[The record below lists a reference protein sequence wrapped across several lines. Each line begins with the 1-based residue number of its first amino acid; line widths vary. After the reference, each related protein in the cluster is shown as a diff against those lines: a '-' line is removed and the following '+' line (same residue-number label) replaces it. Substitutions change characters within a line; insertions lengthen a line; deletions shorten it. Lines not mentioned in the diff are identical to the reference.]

1 MSSEEKQALIDYI
14 YYFAWVYGRYYHVG
28 DAEKIIEQ
36 VGQIVE
42 LPEKVI
48 NEL

>member
-1 MSSEEKQALIDYI
+1 MNLEEKQKLIDYI

-28 DAEKIIEQ
+28 DADKIIEK
-36 VGQIVE
+36 VSEIVE

>member
-1 MSSEEKQALIDYI
+1 MSEEEKQKLIDYI

-28 DAEKIIEQ
+28 NADMIIKKIEE
-36 VGQIVE
+36 IVE
-42 LPEKVI
+42 LPEKVV